1 VSITVRVLLPGVL
14 AEHADGGHDVRL
26 DLAPGARVDDALAVL
41 AGRWPALGQR
51 LRTDAGAV
59 RRHVNL
65 FVDGEDVRALDHGAT
80 VLDDGSV
87 LHVLPSV
94 AGG

>member
-1 VSITVRVLLPGVL
+1 MHVVVLLPGVL
-14 AEHADGGHDVRL
+14 REHAAGADELHLEVPDAAAVADVL
-26 DLAPGARVDDALAVL
+26 GEVDL
-41 AGRWPALGQR
+41 RWPALGRR
-51 LRTDAGAV
+51 LRDETGTV

-65 FVDGEDVRALDHGAT
+65 FVDGEDVRGLDGDRTRLRDGA
-80 VLDDGSV
+80 V